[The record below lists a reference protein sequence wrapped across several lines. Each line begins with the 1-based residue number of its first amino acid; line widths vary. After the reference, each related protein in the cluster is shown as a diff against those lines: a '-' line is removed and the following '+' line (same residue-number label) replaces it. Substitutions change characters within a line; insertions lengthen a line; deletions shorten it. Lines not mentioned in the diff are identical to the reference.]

1 MHERLRKFARSRSGT
16 AAIEFAFICPILVMM
31 IAAVVE
37 IGRLYQ
43 VYNATNR
50 LATQYAIVYS
60 DCSDLPSGT
69 CNTELSA
76 LGAAN
81 SVSNIVP
88 QLQSSLLSLTIFQV
102 SMSGT
107 TPTVV
112 YSYPAGATLTTG
124 QVMAAQGVLSD
135 GQSGVV
141 VTATYNHTLQF
152 FQTLMTPYLA
162 SVLTA
167 SYTAV
172 QLKG

>member
-1 MHERLRKFARSRSGT
+1 MFGQLRELVRSRSGS
-16 AAIEFAFICPILVMM
+16 AAVEFAFIVPIMLMM
-31 IAAVVE
+31 CAGVVE
-37 IGRLYQ
+37 IGRLFQ

-60 DCSDLPSGT
+60 DCSDSPAGT
-69 CNTELSA
+69 CNAELSS
-76 LGAAN
+76 LGSA
-81 SVSNIVP
+81 SSISNIVP
-88 QLQSSLLSLTIFQV
+88 QLQTSLLSLTIFQV
-102 SMSGT
+102 SMSGSAL
-107 TPTVV
+107 TVV
-112 YSYPAGATLTTG
+112 YSYPSGSTLTGG
-124 QVMAAQGVLSD
+124 QVTAAQGVLTS